1 MIEINFNKVYKNF
14 GFGNVLDGVS
24 FEIQT
29 GEIVALIGNN
39 GAGKSTILNIINKD
53 ENVSEGSV
61 TLRNGSKVGYLKQIV
76 EDENNLTVRDILNRS
91 IKDILDMEERL
102 FELEMKMENASVD
115 EINSLVIKYTNLQDK
130 FILRDG
136 YGASKRLGKIIKG
149 FKLEKLLDTEY
160 NNLSGGEKRI
170 VSLASLILEDPD
182 ILLLDEPTNH
192 LDIETLEWF
201 EDYLKSIKKTVLI
214 VSHDR
219 YFLDKVTK
227 KIIFLEKGSAEI
239 YHGNYTYFEEEHEK
253 RIMIEFENYKTQEK
267 KVEAMKES
275 IKRLKEYGRRAAPE
289 GGMFFRRAASIQKR
303 LDKMILIDKPK
314 ENKEL
319 NLKFNV
325 DKRSG
330 NDVLIIKKKDLYIND
345 RLLIK
350 RIFMEI
356 FYQDKVCIIGKNG
369 TGKTTLIKH
378 IIDIVNNKESDEC
391 IKIGTNIK
399 LGYIPQ
405 EIKFDNPN
413 LTIYEYSRSFYEGED
428 NLLRSSLFNFH
439 FFDDDINKK
448 ISKLSGGEK
457 VRLKLFELIQKNSNF
472 LIFDEPTNHIDIET
486 RTILEDALKDFKGT
500 LLCISHDRYFINKLM
515 TKIYAIDNQEMK
527 LYLGNY
533 DNYKETMLKLK

>member
-24 FEIQT
+24 FEIHS

-53 ENVSEGSV
+53 ENVTDGLV
-61 TLRNGSKVGYLKQIV
+61 TIRNGSKVGYLRQIV
-76 EDENNLTVRDILNRS
+76 EENNNKIVRDVLNDS
-91 IKDILDMEERL
+91 LKEILDMEQKL
-102 FELEMKMENASVD
+102 FDLELKMENASVE
-115 EINSLVIKYTNLQDK
+115 EINKLVIKYTNLQDK
-130 FILRDG
+130 FILKDG
-136 YGASKRLGKIIKG
+136 YQVSKRLGKIIKG

-160 NNLSGGEKRI
+160 NSLSGGEKRI
-170 VSLASLILEDPD
+170 VSLAALILENPD
-182 ILLLDEPTNH
+182 IILLDEPTNH

-219 YFLDKVTK
+219 YFLDRVVN
-227 KIIFLEKGSAEI
+227 KIIFLEKGECEI

-267 KVEAMKES
+267 KIEAMKES

-303 LDKMILIDKPK
+303 LDKMVLLDKPK
-314 ENKEL
+314 ANKEL
-319 NLKFNV
+319 NLSFDV
-325 DKRSG
+325 EKRSG
-330 NDVLIIKKKDLYIND
+330 NDVLIINKKDLYIND

-350 RIFMEI
+350 RIIMNIYYGE
-356 FYQDKVCIIGKNG
+356 KVCIIGKNG

-378 IIDIVNNKESDEC
+378 IISIFNNNIEDAT

-399 LGYIPQ
+399 IGYIPQ
-405 EIKFDNPN
+405 EIKFNDENK
-413 LTIYEYSRSFYEGED
+413 TVFDYTRDFFVGED
-428 NLLRSSLFNFH
+428 NILRSALFNFH
-439 FFDDDINKK
+439 FFDDDISKK

-457 VRLKLFELIQKNSNF
+457 VRLKLFELIQKKANF

-486 RTILEDALKDFKGT
+486 RTILEDSLKEYKGT
-500 LLCISHDRYFINKLM
+500 LLCISHDRYFINKLIG
-515 TKIYAIDNQEMK
+515 KIYAIDNLQMK
-527 LYLGNY
+527 EYIGNY
-533 DNYKETMLKLK
+533 DDYKRNMI

>member
-1 MIEINFNKVYKNF
+1 MIEINFNKVYKNY
-14 GFGNVLDGVS
+14 GFGNVLNGVS

-53 ENVSEGSV
+53 ENVTSGSV

-76 EDENNLTVRDILNRS
+76 EAENNLTVRDVLNRS
-91 IKDILDMEERL
+91 LKDILDMEQKL
-102 FELEMKMENASVD
+102 FDLELKMETAKED
-115 EINSLVIKYTNLQDK
+115 EINNLVIKYTNLQDK
-130 FILRDG
+130 FILKDG
-136 YGASKRLGKIIKG
+136 YSVSKRLGKIIKG
-149 FKLEKLLDTEY
+149 FKLERLLDTEY

-170 VSLASLILEDPD
+170 VSLAAIILENPD
-182 ILLLDEPTNH
+182 IILLDEPTNH

-219 YFLDKVTK
+219 YFLDRVTN
-227 KIIFLEKGSAEI
+227 KIILLEKGECEI
-239 YHGNYTYFEEEHEK
+239 YHGNYSYYEEEHEK

-275 IKRLKEYGRRAAPE
+275 IKRLKEWGRRAAPE

-303 LDKMILIDKPK
+303 LDKMVLLDKPSQ
-314 ENKEL
+314 NKDI
-319 NLKFNV
+319 NLSFNISQ
-325 DKRSG
+325 RSG
-330 NDVLIIKKKDLYIND
+330 NDVLIIKKKDLYIGE

-350 RIFMEI
+350 RIFMNI

-369 TGKTTLIKH
+369 TGKTTLIKN
-378 IIDIVNNKESDEC
+378 IIDIANNNKEDET
-391 IKIGTNIK
+391 IKIGSNVK

-405 EIKFDNPN
+405 EITFENPN
-413 LTIYEYSRSFYEGED
+413 LTVFEYARSFFDGED
-428 NLLRSSLFNFH
+428 NYLRSSLFNFH
-439 FFDDDINKK
+439 FFDDDISKK

-500 LLCISHDRYFINKLM
+500 LLCISHDRYFINKLIN
-515 TKIYAIDNQEMK
+515 KIYAIDNCEMK
-527 LYLGNY
+527 LYTGNY
-533 DNYKETMLKLK
+533 DDYKNSINK

>member
-24 FEIQT
+24 FEIHS

-53 ENVSEGSV
+53 ENVTDGLV
-61 TLRNGSKVGYLKQIV
+61 TIRNGSKVGYLRQIV
-76 EDENNLTVRDILNRS
+76 EENNNKIVRDVLNDS
-91 IKDILDMEERL
+91 LKEILDMEQKL
-102 FELEMKMENASVD
+102 FDLELKMENASVE
-115 EINSLVIKYTNLQDK
+115 EINKLVIKYTNLQDK
-130 FILRDG
+130 FILKDG
-136 YGASKRLGKIIKG
+136 YQVSKRLGKIIKG

-160 NNLSGGEKRI
+160 NSLSGGEKRI
-170 VSLASLILEDPD
+170 VSLAALILENPD
-182 ILLLDEPTNH
+182 IILLDEPTNH

-219 YFLDKVTK
+219 YFLDRVVN
-227 KIIFLEKGSAEI
+227 KIIFLEKGECEI

-267 KVEAMKES
+267 KIEAMKES

-303 LDKMILIDKPK
+303 LDKMVLLDKPK
-314 ENKEL
+314 ANKEL
-319 NLKFNV
+319 NLSFDV
-325 DKRSG
+325 EKRSG
-330 NDVLIIKKKDLYIND
+330 NDVLIINKKDLYIND

-350 RIFMEI
+350 RIIMNIYYGE
-356 FYQDKVCIIGKNG
+356 KVCIIGKNG

-378 IIDIVNNKESDEC
+378 IMSIFNNNIEDAT

-399 LGYIPQ
+399 IGYIPQ
-405 EIKFDNPN
+405 EIKFNDENK
-413 LTIYEYSRSFYEGED
+413 TVFDYTRDFFVGED
-428 NLLRSSLFNFH
+428 NILRSALFNFH
-439 FFDDDINKK
+439 FFDDDISKK

-457 VRLKLFELIQKNSNF
+457 VRLKLFELIQKKANF

-486 RTILEDALKDFKGT
+486 RTILEDSLKEYKGT
-500 LLCISHDRYFINKLM
+500 LLCISHDRYFINKLIG
-515 TKIYAIDNQEMK
+515 KIYAIDNLQMK
-527 LYLGNY
+527 EYIGNY
-533 DNYKETMLKLK
+533 DDYKRNMI